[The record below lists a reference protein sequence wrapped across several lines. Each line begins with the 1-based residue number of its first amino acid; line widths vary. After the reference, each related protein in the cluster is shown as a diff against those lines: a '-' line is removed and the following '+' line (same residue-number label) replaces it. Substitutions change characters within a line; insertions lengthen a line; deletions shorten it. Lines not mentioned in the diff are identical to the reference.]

1 EAEAAAAAAAAA
13 TPPPVANTN
22 TVAATEPAAPTVD
35 KLLTDIK
42 DLLKLKQ
49 DAKYREALRLAKEC
63 TQLAPSNAD
72 CYLML
77 GTVEARLGN
86 IDKGADHYR
95 RYIELAPENHPLRA
109 GVLERLRTYD
119 TGKQQQQKNP
129 GG

>member
-1 EAEAAAAAAAAA
+1 VE
-13 TPPPVANTN
+13 
-22 TVAATEPAAPTVD
+22 
-35 KLLTDIK
+35 KLLSGIR
-42 DLLKLKQ
+42 DLLKQKQ

-95 RYIELAPENHPLRA
+95 RYIELAPQNHPLRA

-119 TGKQQQQKNP
+119 TGQQQKNP